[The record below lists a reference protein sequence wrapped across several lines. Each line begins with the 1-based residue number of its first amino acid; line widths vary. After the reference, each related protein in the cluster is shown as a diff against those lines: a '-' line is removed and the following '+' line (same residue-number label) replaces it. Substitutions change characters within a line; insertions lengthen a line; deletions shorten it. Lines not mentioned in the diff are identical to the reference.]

1 MLSNSIRS
9 KKWVVNC
16 RRQDLD
22 KKDPKYLYNNCKIC
36 SEHFEDS
43 MFSGHLKN
51 RLKDNAVPTLFSVPN
66 PPKSIGAKRRLLYRD
81 NTQIQGKRINIFFYQ
96 TFMPYFLY
104 NLTYFDP

>member
-1 MLSNSIRS
+1 MIIANFQVSFFTGNVYSLMLSNSIRS

-16 RRQDLD
+16 RREDLD

-51 RLKDNAVPTLFSVPN
+51 RLKNNAVPN
-66 PPKSIGAKRRLLYRD
+66 PPKSIGAKH
-81 NTQIQGKRINIFFYQ
+81 
-96 TFMPYFLY
+96 
-104 NLTYFDP
+104 